1 MNQNQMTLYHYWR
14 SSCSWRVRWA
24 LAIKKL
30 PYHSVPVNLL
40 KGEHQTPDFLKIN
53 PLGSVPAIVIGND
66 SFTQSLAIIE
76 WLDEK
81 YPSNPLLPSSGMDRL
96 KVREMSLVIAAD
108 TQPLQNLAPQQY
120 FSSEA
125 SRRAE
130 YARHWI
136 GRGLRSYEKHANRV
150 AGSFSFGDSVTMAD
164 LCLIPQVYNALRF
177 GTDFSEFPTI
187 RRIYNLAI
195 TRAECIAASP
205 GNQPGADTDSSL
217 KRID

>member
-1 MNQNQMTLYHYWR
+1 MNPNEITLYHYWR

-24 LAIKKL
+24 LAIKNV
-30 PYHSVPVNLL
+30 PYHSVAINLL
-40 KGEHQTPDFLKIN
+40 KGEHQTSEFLKIN
-53 PLGSVPAIVIGND
+53 PLGSVPAVMVNGE

-81 YPSNPLLPSSGMDRL
+81 YSSHPLLPSSGIDRL

-120 FSSEA
+120 YSA
-125 SRRAE
+125 DPTRRSE

-136 GRGLRSYEKHANRV
+136 SRGLRSFEKHAVRV
-150 AGSFSFGDSVTMAD
+150 AGSFSFGDRISMAD
-164 LCLIPQVYNALRF
+164 LCLIPQVYNAMRF
-177 GTDFSEFPTI
+177 GMDFSEFPTI

-195 TRAECIAASP
+195 TGSECIASSP
-205 GNQPGADTDSSL
+205 GKQSGAEPDSLL
-217 KRID
+217 KRVE